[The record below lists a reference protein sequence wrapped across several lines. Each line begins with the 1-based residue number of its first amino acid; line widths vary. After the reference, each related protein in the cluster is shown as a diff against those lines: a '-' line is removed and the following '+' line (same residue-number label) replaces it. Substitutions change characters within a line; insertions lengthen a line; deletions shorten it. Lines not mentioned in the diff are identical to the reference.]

1 MEIDIMR
8 HEELT
13 GKILE
18 ACFEVSNELGI
29 GYLESVY
36 EKALLV
42 ALAQKN
48 LRVEAQI
55 PLKVTFRGVIVGD
68 FDADLLV
75 EGTIL
80 VEIKAV
86 SSLLKPHY
94 AQILNY
100 LKTTGL
106 EVGMIVNFGNP
117 KLEYRRF
124 DNRMIDRP
132 LLDNLLNE

>member
-1 MEIDIMR
+1 
-8 HEELT
+8 
-13 GKILE
+13 LE

-75 EGTIL
+75 EGMIL

-86 SSLLKPHY
+86 SLLIKPHY
-94 AQILNY
+94 AQVLNY

-106 EVGMIVNFGNP
+106 EVGMIVNFGKP

>member
-1 MEIDIMR
+1 MR

-80 VEIKAV
+80 IEIKAV